1 MTDPAAPHG
10 RDDNGTPL
18 TPYGL
23 KTDGT
28 PRLSRRGAV
37 AGAKGNTAPGR
48 PSRRRTGPGPS
59 ATVSSLTDVQRKGM
73 LIDLADMFLSP
84 LATAAEAPFIR
95 KRIGD
100 RQTSAV
106 LGDVFIVNQFLP
118 GFADGLIFMSKTKP
132 ATLAWMDKAE
142 ENAPMLILASVGLQ
156 AVKAL
161 IENHIRPNP
170 SFAQAG
176 KAMAAAKLQQI
187 ADAVN
192 AAAGQAV
199 PDEPTIDFERAAYD
213 RAMANAA

>member
-1 MTDPAAPHG
+1 MTDPTAPHG

-18 TPYGL
+18 APYGL

-48 PSRRRTGPGPS
+48 RRSGPGPS

-73 LIDLADMFLSP
+73 LIDLADMILSP

-95 KRIGD
+95 KRIGAK
-100 RQTSAV
+100 QSSAV
-106 LGDVFIVNQFLP
+106 LGDVFIMNQFLP

-170 SFAQAG
+170 TFAQAG
-176 KAMAAAKLQQI
+176 KAMATAKLQQL

-199 PDEPTIDFERAAYD
+199 PAEPTIDFERAAYD
-213 RAMANAA
+213 RTMAEAA